1 MAEERKVKGKVPF
14 YMQSVSNVLG
24 QTSTLSFSRQN
35 KAENSYTHI
44 LTNEWFLNLQM
55 DYIKEWFLSLIERLP
70 STINPITMQ
79 YFTDDWHNTF
89 IIHVFNLI
97 TFGYYCL
104 SSHDSQWSKYSLD
117 TSDRGLSHHFK
128 GFVEVTNS
136 WTGTANLFVTCLF
149 IFNWSWMHLGS

>member
-79 YFTDDWHNTF
+79 YFTDD
-89 IIHVFNLI
+89 
-97 TFGYYCL
+97 
-104 SSHDSQWSKYSLD
+104 
-117 TSDRGLSHHFK
+117 
-128 GFVEVTNS
+128 
-136 WTGTANLFVTCLF
+136 
-149 IFNWSWMHLGS
+149 